1 MEAYSAGNYG
11 ALTMGAPI
19 RPTCDNCYEYE
30 EDCACEQFHG
40 WTAEEIADRRMDFEK
55 ETDLDNS

>member
-1 MEAYSAGNYG
+1 
-11 ALTMGAPI
+11 MGTPI

-30 EDCACEQFHG
+30 EHCSCEEFHG
-40 WTAEEIADRRMDFEK
+40 WTAEEIADRRADFEK